1 MPRLKQKKAIKAVIK
16 RLITEA
22 VPKAIYIYFRII
34 NKINIIII
42 IAVTLDLYF

>member
-1 MPRLKQKKAIKAVIK
+1 MK

-22 VPKAIYIYFRII
+22 ALRVIYIYFKVADKT
-34 NKINIIII
+34 NNNTI